1 MGRNLVAAAPVDDA
15 QSWAFLA
22 LTEPADRARFWP
34 YCPVRVERTPS
45 MQNAPLVVVVLAHKQ
60 AYLDRYGEPDAE
72 DTWPA
77 PYWFVDAGMAAL
89 LILLSAVDE
98 GLGACIFGI
107 QKTYLGPLRAEFG
120 IPEEYSPVGAITIGY
135 RAADLPPQDPRM
147 TAHRR
152 PMADVVH
159 RGHWGG

>member
-1 MGRNLVAAAPVDDA
+1 
-15 QSWAFLA
+15 
-22 LTEPADRARFWP
+22 
-34 YCPVRVERTPS
+34 

-60 AYLDRYGEPDAE
+60 AYLDRYGEPHAE
-72 DTWPA
+72 ATWPA

-98 GLGACIFGI
+98 GLGACFFGI
-107 QKTYLGPLRAEFG
+107 Q
-120 IPEEYSPVGAITIGY
+120 
-135 RAADLPPQDPRM
+135 M

-159 RGHWGG
+159 RGRWGG